1 MQYVEVASVAI
12 SVSFSARQAGQ
23 QGSSLHTNFYSDI
36 LPMKV
41 QGDTSG
47 WYKPLVKLVP
57 TVLAA
62 TVSSYY

>member
-1 MQYVEVASVAI
+1 MLKLQVLPSLSLSLRDMLGSREVV
-12 SVSFSARQAGQ
+12 
-23 QGSSLHTNFYSDI
+23 LHTNFYSDI